1 MPVLVKSV
9 KMSVLPMLI
18 YQQVL
23 KDITS
28 QITALGIRDAV
39 LVAALADLVHA
50 YNDLDGAMNRA
61 LGSNNTRQLL
71 LLDEQRDNLIRGLNF
86 ILRGYALSN
95 NAAKAQAARV
105 LLRYMAAYGDEI
117 ADQSQITE
125 TSSINNLLQDF
136 QKADAVAAIAQIPML
151 TADWT
156 TPLQAANSQFESL
169 YSVRAA
175 DLTVA
180 DVGAAKRFRG
190 VAQQR
195 LEDYVNK
202 LNSTLTLAATPDPAQ
217 VKAVNIINTEVATAK
232 TNVKKGG
239 NQGGAVTPP
248 PPNA

>member
-1 MPVLVKSV
+1 MNRVDSV

-23 KDITS
+23 KDIIS
-28 QITALGIRDAV
+28 LIAALGIRDPV
-39 LVAALADLVHA
+39 LVAAMAALVQA
-50 YNDLDGAMNRA
+50 YNDLDAAMNRA

-71 LLDEQRDNLIRGLNF
+71 LLDDQRDNVINGLEMV
-86 ILRGYALSN
+86 LRGYELSTIP
-95 NAAKAQAARV
+95 AKAQAARI
-105 LLRYMAAYGDEI
+105 LLRYLEAYGEHIDR
-117 ADQSQITE
+117 QPQIQE

-136 QKADAVAAIAQIPML
+136 GKVDAVAAIAQIPAL
-151 TADWT
+151 TADWI
-156 TPLQAANSQFESL
+156 TPLQTANTQFEAL
-169 YSVRAA
+169 YSTRAA
-175 DLTVA
+175 DLQVA
-180 DVGAAKRFRG
+180 DVGAAKRLRG

-232 TNVKKGG
+232 TNVKKGN